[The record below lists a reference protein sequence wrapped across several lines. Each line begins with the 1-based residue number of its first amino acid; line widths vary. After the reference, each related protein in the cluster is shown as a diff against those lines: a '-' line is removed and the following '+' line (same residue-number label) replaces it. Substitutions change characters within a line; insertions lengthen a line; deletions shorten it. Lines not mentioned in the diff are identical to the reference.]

1 MNLRPIEDSFDATI
15 RHSPSNDEI
24 ARLDRLPIRWLFVSQ
39 RNDEA
44 NAITWHRPL
53 QHTTP
58 KLVTVET
65 VDFEIGDMLS
75 EFSQREISSIAL
87 KRSERFASSLPTLSR
102 VSLLES
108 LTIRG
113 NCDFSHVRDWLCSLR
128 TLRVLTLENVNV
140 DDSFIDSLS
149 CSDQL
154 EMLCLKDS
162 GISCSGLIQ
171 VFPRVR
177 ELDLRNTKVGDDSV
191 LSFSRC
197 FPNMKSLFLNGC
209 NVTPTSLR
217 QLVTTVDL
225 RTLSTDFQEFCFVQL
240 EHWRD

>member
-1 MNLRPIEDSFDATI
+1 MELRPIEDSFDATI
-15 RHSPSNDEI
+15 RHSPSIDEI
-24 ARLDRLPIRWLFVSQ
+24 ARLDRLPIRMLFVSQ

-58 KLVTVET
+58 KLVAVET
-65 VDFEIGDMLS
+65 VDFEIADMLS
-75 EFSQREISSIAL
+75 EFSQRKIRSIAL

-102 VSLLES
+102 VSPLES
-108 LTIRG
+108 LTILG
-113 NCDFSHVRDWLCSLR
+113 NCDFSHVHDWLCSMRTLR
-128 TLRVLTLENVNV
+128 TLTLQNVDV
-140 DDSFIDSLS
+140 DDSFINSLS

-154 EMLCLKDS
+154 EMLFLKDS
-162 GISCSGLIQ
+162 GISCSGLTQ

-177 ELDLRNTKVGDDSV
+177 ELDLSNTRVGDDSV

-197 FPNMKSLFLNGC
+197 FPNVKTLFLDGC
-209 NVTPTSLR
+209 KVTPNGLR
-217 QLVTTVDL
+217 QLVAMVDL